1 MVVGLHPQLATVL
14 DEILATGTYQMPSNF
29 TGTGAPG
36 NFLEYLFGIDGGN
49 ADIPDMASWE
59 LKFHGGNSLLTL
71 FHKDPFPREELRQF
85 VYDNGWKTDKG
96 ETSFRHT
103 IHGNKETSRGF
114 YVTNS
119 ENRITVAN
127 TDPSINQLYWDHDTI
142 INAFVQKLRRLIFVV
157 GQRKQQFVTYEKAY
171 LLQELQ
177 VQRFLNAITEGVI
190 AVDFDAKIRA
200 NGTFRN
206 HGTKFRI
213 KPEHLPL
220 IYQDVKMFG
229 KKG

>member
-1 MVVGLHPQLATVL
+1 MVVGLHPKLAALL
-14 DEILATGTYQMPSNF
+14 DEILAVDAYQMPSSF

-36 NFLEYLFGIDGGN
+36 NFLEHLFGVDGGN

-71 FHKDPFPREELRQF
+71 FHKDPFPREELKQF
-85 VYDNGWKTDKG
+85 ISDNGWKTERG
-96 ETSFRHT
+96 EISFRHT
-103 IHGNKETSRGF
+103 IHGNKATSRGF

-119 ENRITVAN
+119 ENRIVVAN
-127 TDPSINQLYWDHDTI
+127 TDQSIKQLYWEFDTI

-157 GQRKQQFVTYEKAY
+157 GQRRQQNVTYEKAY

-177 VQRFLNAITEGVI
+177 VQRFINAIIEGII
-190 AVDFDAKIRA
+190 AVDFDAKIKA

-213 KPEHLPL
+213 NPENLPL
-220 IYQDVKMFG
+220 IYQDVKMFE
-229 KKG
+229 KQN